1 MPDGNDPRRTITG
14 ITFAAD
20 KVELVAP
27 PVNGSRPATAE
38 KEPVK
43 S

>member
-20 KVELVAP
+20 KVELVRPRPTALEAALP
-27 PVNGSRPATAE
+27 PRR
-38 KEPVK
+38 KR
-43 S
+43 